1 MRVDSR
7 SRDEIGSVWGR
18 IWTSWLNRFALKS
31 CANMERI
38 SRGDVSMELI
48 DMGDRDEITPA
59 LRTMVEAI
67 RRMAEDT
74 EKIVDAAVNGQ
85 LPTRADAS
93 LHG

>member
-1 MRVDSR
+1 
-7 SRDEIGSVWGR
+7 
-18 IWTSWLNRFALKS
+18 
-31 CANMERI
+31 MERI